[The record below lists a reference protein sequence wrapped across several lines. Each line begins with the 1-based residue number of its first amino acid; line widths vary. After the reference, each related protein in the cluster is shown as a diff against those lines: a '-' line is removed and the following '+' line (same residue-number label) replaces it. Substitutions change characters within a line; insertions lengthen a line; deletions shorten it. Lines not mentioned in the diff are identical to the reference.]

1 MEKRVIFLALS
12 VATLAQS
19 EELNKVVVEEM
30 INTQI
35 VKEVSAKEIKSADLA
50 DALQKNIPSINLI
63 RRSGIANDI
72 ILRGQKR
79 DNINIIIDGTKVCGA
94 CVNRMDPPTSHV
106 LTNNIDTVEV
116 TEGPFD
122 VENFGTLSGLV
133 NIKTK
138 KPTKKFRE

>member
-1 MEKRVIFLALS
+1 MKKRVIFLALS

-79 DNINIIIDGTKVCGA
+79 DNI
-94 CVNRMDPPTSHV
+94 TS
-106 LTNNIDTVEV
+106 
-116 TEGPFD
+116 
-122 VENFGTLSGLV
+122 S
-133 NIKTK
+133 
-138 KPTKKFRE
+138 